1 VNLLLAPFSHL
12 PDSLVAFGVSAAV
25 VTLMIVVM
33 VKAVLSTE
41 GGRRWVKAITN
52 VNAKFL
58 FTFLFI
64 GWALFFGIILQ
75 LVPHVGASSPYG
87 ALGLI
92 ALFTGFFIMMGFL
105 WSVIG
110 E

>member
-12 PDSLVAFGVSAAV
+12 PDSLVAFAASIAI
-25 VTLMIVVM
+25 VTIMIGIM
-33 VKAVLSTE
+33 LKAVLSTE
-41 GGRRWVKAITN
+41 GGRRWTRAITN

-64 GWALFFGIILQ
+64 GWAISFGIVLQ
-75 LVPHVGASSPYG
+75 LVPHVGANSPYG

-92 ALFTGFFIMMGFL
+92 ALFTGFFIIMGLL